1 MNTKRMLVS
10 VGSAAAVV
18 ALVAGCSDNG
28 SDNTATTTSTTSA
41 SATESGTAEQGGPHN
56 QADVEYVQ
64 MMIPHH
70 EQAVEMAELVPSRSG
85 NPDVIALAS
94 QIEKAQGP
102 EIEQMEGWLK
112 AWGVPEPSA
121 AHSPGAT
128 TDHDDSDHDGMDHGT
143 PVPMTS
149 MPTMTSAP
157 MTSAPMNSMPG
168 MEGGGHGMMTGDQM
182 KALENANGPE
192 FDRMWLEMMIEHH
205 QGAVASSEQILQN
218 GENEQVRQLAQQIVA
233 SQQAEIAQMEALL
246 NK

>member
-1 MNTKRMLVS
+1 MNSKRMLVA

-18 ALVAGCSDNG
+18 ALVAGCTDDTSDEG
-28 SDNTATTTSTTSA
+28 STPSVTTSA
-41 SATESGTAEQGGPHN
+41 SATASGTAEQGGAHN

-85 NPDVIALAS
+85 NPDVIALAD

-112 AWGVPEPSA
+112 AWGVPEPSKA
-121 AHSPGAT
+121 EQSPDAT
-128 TDHDDSDHDGMDHGT
+128 TGSEHDGMDHETSVPAT
-143 PVPMTS
+143 PGS
-149 MPTMTSAP
+149 TMS
-157 MTSAPMNSMPG
+157 SMPG
-168 MEGGGHGMMTGDQM
+168 MEGGGHGMMTADQM
-182 KALENANGPE
+182 QALENAKGAE
-192 FDRMWLEMMIEHH
+192 FDKMWLELMIAHH
-205 QGAVASSEQILQN
+205 QGAVASSEQILQT
-218 GENEQVRQLAQQIVA
+218 GESEQVRQLAQQIVS